1 MKNAISKFEPNKEI
15 KTDFDLIVKNIEID
29 NYLDLIEID
38 CEEKDTLFEKLTIS
52 KGTIYPL
59 PKQNDILTIKKIFLD
74 FDEDIISFR
83 LFLKTEI
90 KQKSQTNNINKINS
104 ENKSYSF
111 SKTKIVESLK
121 NICNINEN
129 LDTSIFRIDSIN
141 NKSYILFCFKDLKTY
156 RFQKE
161 DKTTFTIGDLIL
173 IANYLTTNN
182 TEIKLSKISITKIL
196 NEEQLFRLR
205 RFHDNKI
212 NIFKVI
218 DIEEKYYTM
227 INSAHELY
235 LVKRNKALEKKEIK
249 LCQLLLINYTINNI
263 YNNKEDYPKE
273 IDLDPNSII
282 YISTQDIY
290 FSKLLNIN
298 KLSVININIL
308 DYNNKNK
315 NYYEQINI
323 EGKIFKI
330 EKEKL
335 FCVIYK
341 DNIDNDYIPIK
352 IKLMNT
358 TEEKVFYFFYI

>member
-38 CEEKDTLFEKLTIS
+38 CEEKDILFEKLTIS

-74 FDEDIISFR
+74 FDEDLISFR

-90 KQKSQTNNINKINS
+90 KGKSQTNNINKINS
-104 ENKSYSF
+104 EDKSYSF

-121 NICNINEN
+121 NKCNINEN

-161 DKTTFTIGDLIL
+161 DKTKFTIGDLIL

-235 LVKRNKALEKKEIK
+235 LVKRNKTLEKKEIK

-298 KLSVININIL
+298 KLSVIKINIIL
-308 DYNNKNK
+308 I
-315 NYYEQINI
+315 YYT
-323 EGKIFKI
+323 K
-330 EKEKL
+330 
-335 FCVIYK
+335 
-341 DNIDNDYIPIK
+341 
-352 IKLMNT
+352 
-358 TEEKVFYFFYI
+358 